1 MQKSRLL
8 KNLLF
13 GSYTYGKPRSEEVKS
28 KGPQRRHSSRMK
40 PQPPPSCLLGWCFL
54 PVSSSQLLHSW
65 FVLSKTKY
73 HECRT
78 LCVSSYELDS
88 GWHYFLETV
97 PLWTGIR
104 HAIPTMLAS
113 AHTSHDMSTI
123 YPLEYFFCLFRG
135 TVLNGVLPS
144 INYGEF
150 RTSSRSGPC
159 WSEQP
164 AQGARLVESPSNLQV
179 EIAELHPMPAF
190 QCLALVRSSRREL
203 DVL

>member
-1 MQKSRLL
+1 MRKSRLL

-13 GSYTYGKPRSEEVKS
+13 GSYTYGKPRSEEVEL

-40 PQPPPSCLLGWCFL
+40 PQPPPTCLLGWCFL

-65 FVLSKTKY
+65 LVLSKTKY

-113 AHTSHDMSTI
+113 AHTCHDTFSSISTRVFLLPVQRDSTERSTSQHTLKRLQDKQQKW
-123 YPLEYFFCLFRG
+123 PLLE
-135 TVLNGVLPS
+135 
-144 INYGEF
+144 
-150 RTSSRSGPC
+150 
-159 WSEQP
+159 
-164 AQGARLVESPSNLQV
+164 
-179 EIAELHPMPAF
+179 
-190 QCLALVRSSRREL
+190 
-203 DVL
+203 